1 ECSFVRMIDER
12 RIVALET
19 EFDTGIESLR
29 GVLGNGA
36 HAVFDQVQILQ
47 IESTYGADQGCI
59 ISDDIRR
66 TTGMNLR
73 DREYGSIQ
81 RIAIATDDGLP
92 ALGYLHCSHHRIK
105 PLVRLSGMT
114 TFAFDDDFKFVAR
127 CHHGAGSH
135 AELSGLHAGPIVHA
149 E

>member
-1 ECSFVRMIDER
+1 
-12 RIVALET
+12 
-19 EFDTGIESLR
+19 
-29 GVLGNGA
+29 
-36 HAVFDQVQILQ
+36 LQ

-114 TFAFDDDFKFVAR
+114 TFAFDDDFNFVAR

-135 AELSGLHAGPIVHA
+135 AELSGLHAGPIGHA
-149 E
+149 EYGIHRKAFKQTVIHHALGTATAFFCRLEYQIDRAVEIA